1 MTQQTAAAKASSQ
14 MRTGG
19 TAKAV
24 PFPKANDSLRSLVL
38 VRVRDFGKSSELR
51 LLRRHVSI

>member
-1 MTQQTAAAKASSQ
+1 
-14 MRTGG
+14 MRIGG

-38 VRVRDFGKSSELR
+38 VRVRDFGKSNELR